1 MRLLD
6 GRELAGFIQ
15 ARQAKKVRS
24 LKQSAK
30 IIPRL
35 AIVKTTDDPVSEI
48 YIKLKASYAQGIGVE
63 VDIHR
68 VEQADIAA
76 LMKQLD
82 QPDIQGII
90 IQLPLADPGETGE
103 ICRLIPVDK
112 DVDGLNA
119 DSSYVSATA
128 TAVNWLL
135 AGYGIDLS
143 SKRIVILGSG
153 KLVGKPLLELW
164 RKAQLKVT
172 SMDEHNVDW
181 QQVKQ
186 ADLLVTATGQA
197 KLIQPHHL
205 GEQAIVVDVGAQYVD
220 GQLVGDVDPAIYQTR
235 DDLTITPIKGGV
247 GPLTICVLFENL
259 LTAALR
265 QVKDT

>member
-15 ARQAKKVRS
+15 ARQARKVRS

-30 IIPRL
+30 TTPRL
-35 AIVKTTDDPVSEI
+35 AIIKTTDNPVNET
-48 YIKLKASYAQGIGVE
+48 YIKLKAGYAQAIGVE
-63 VDIHR
+63 VDVHHTK
-68 VEQADIAA
+68 QADIAA
-76 LMKQLD
+76 LMKRLD

-90 IQLPLADPGETGE
+90 IQLPLAKPGETEE
-103 ICRLIPVDK
+103 ICRLIPMDK
-112 DVDGLNA
+112 DIDGL
-119 DSSYVSATA
+119 DKGSPYVSATA

-143 SKRIVILGSG
+143 DKRIVILGSG

-186 ADLLVTATGQA
+186 ADLLVAATGQA
-197 KLIQPHHL
+197 KLIQSHHVA
-205 GEQAIVVDVGAQYVD
+205 ERAIIVDVGVQSVN
-220 GQLVGDVDPAIYQTR
+220 GQLIGDIDPEIYRTR
-235 DDLTITPIKGGV
+235 DDLTITPAKGGV

-259 LTAALR
+259 LTATLR